1 MNSPDVQ
8 AETTNS
14 LTRSIRGVLRV
25 AVVAAL
31 VSLSIAGS
39 SAVADVEASIR
50 KSTNIPAGELVPALK
65 TLARERGFQVVFQS
79 EVVGTIRTHGASGE
93 LTTAEALEQL
103 LRGTGLTY
111 RYVDEKTVTIIPLEQ
126 GPRDSLYPLSDSE
139 RSYALG
145 TTRRGTQSVVR

>member
-1 MNSPDVQ
+1 MNSPDVL

-31 VSLSIAGS
+31 VSLLVGGLSVA
-39 SAVADVEASIR
+39 ADVEASIK
-50 KSTNIPAGELVPALK
+50 KSTNIPAGELVLALK

-79 EVVGTIRTHGASGE
+79 EVVGTIRTQGASGE

-111 RYVDEKTVTIIPLEQ
+111 RYVDEKTVTIIRATAGSHSARNLNE
-126 GPRDSLYPLSDSE
+126 
-139 RSYALG
+139 A
-145 TTRRGTQSVVR
+145 T

>member
-14 LTRSIRGVLRV
+14 FTRSIGRVIRV
-25 AVVAAL
+25 AVVVAW
-31 VSLSIAGS
+31 VSLSVGGLSVA
-39 SAVADVEASIR
+39 ADVEASIR
-50 KSTNIPAGELVPALK
+50 KSTNIPAGELVPTHE

-79 EVVGTIRTHGASGE
+79 EVVGTTRTQGASGE

-111 RYVDEKTVTIIPLEQ
+111 RYVDEKMVTILPAT
-126 GPRDSLYPLSDSE
+126 SE
-139 RSYALG
+139 PA
-145 TTRRGTQSVVR
+145 SVPSGIAASRTSVSASHVHAY